1 MENRISPKGD
11 QDIKTDHTN
20 NQVDTKN
27 EKDVKYEDFQ
37 DTTLSFNEITL
48 TSDKVR
54 STSEMN
60 TNDSKVFGTEGKL
73 GLTLNY
79 IQILSVNIYIALLR
93 IVTVK

>member
-1 MENRISPKGD
+1 MENGISPKEYL
-11 QDIKTDHTN
+11 DIRTDHTN
-20 NQVDTKN
+20 NQADTKN

-60 TNDSKVFGTEGKL
+60 INDSKVFGTGGKS
-73 GLTLNY
+73 GLTLKYN
-79 IQILSVNIYIALLR
+79 
-93 IVTVK
+93 